1 MFAPQEVL
9 IRQESSDG
17 FTILKSEELTI
28 GGYASIEVVD
38 KQNDLITLEALEKAV
53 AEFMEKKSYRNVMS
67 NHSNVQVGEVIE
79 QYRDTN
85 GVLHKTG
92 VDNVGF
98 YVVIKM
104 RDDIEKAKEIARGIR
119 KGTLRSFS
127 IGGQAISKKQ
137 RKSEEYG
144 EYNEIDNLE
153 LHEVTIC
160 EKGINPEAKF
170 DILKH
175 ENGGDN
181 LSEKLESALEELN
194 GLLKQ
199 VQEAT
204 GAKTEN
210 VVKEEMEMMEEEK
223 MDDDDESKMMSEDK
237 MMADEK
243 MDDDDESKMSYKGDD
258 EMKAL
263 DEDSTRDYGAGE
275 EVVSGGRPLAA
286 PRQLGPIS
294 KGLDSADF
302 TTLDLSPE
310 NVEKAYEQYR
320 AEQLE
325 KLAYDNLSK
334 QFEARL
340 SEEMEMKKSLA
351 EKAEYDAHSEV
362 SALKEE
368 FAELRKAL
376 TAEKDEIRKATSV
389 AMELPE
395 GFPTTAEAVA
405 EMSWGDIHNLA
416 RKVN

>member
-9 IRQESSDG
+9 IKQESDTG
-17 FTILKSEELTI
+17 FSILKSDELTI

-53 AEFMEKKSYRNVMS
+53 LEFMKEKSYRNVMS
-67 NHSNVQVGEVIE
+67 NHSNVQVGEVVE

-104 RDDIEKAKEIARGIR
+104 RDDIEKAKEISRGIR

-144 EYNEIDNLE
+144 EYNEIDSLE

-204 GAKTEN
+204 GATLETEK
-210 VVKEEMEMMEEEK
+210 VEKEEMEMMEEETMK
-223 MDDDDESKMMSEDK
+223 EEEDKMMSEDK
-237 MMADEK
+237 MDDEEEK
-243 MDDDDESKMSYKGDD
+243 MSMKEDDME
-258 EMKAL
+258 EKAL
-263 DEDSTRDYGAGE
+263 DEDSTRDYEAGE
-275 EVVSGGRPLAA
+275 TVVSGGRPVAA

-294 KGLDSADF
+294 KGLESADF
-302 TTLDLSPE
+302 TTLDLSAE

-340 SEEMEMKKSLA
+340 AGEMEMKKSLA

-395 GFPTTAEAVA
+395 GFPTTADAVA

-416 RKVN
+416 RRVN

>member
-53 AEFMEKKSYRNVMS
+53 AEFMKEKSYRNVMS
-67 NHSNVQVGEVIE
+67 NHSNVQVGEVVE

-104 RDDIEKAKEIARGIR
+104 RDDIEKAKEISRGIR

-144 EYNEIDNLE
+144 EYNEIDSLE

-223 MDDDDESKMMSEDK
+223 MEEEDKMMSE
-237 MMADEK
+237 EK
-243 MDDDDESKMSYKGDD
+243 MDEEEDKMSYKED
-258 EMKAL
+258 EDMESKAL
-263 DEDSTRDYGAGE
+263 DVDAPRDAGNEAGE
-275 EVVSGGRPLAA
+275 NVVVAGRPTPRPAA
-286 PRQLGPIS
+286 LGNVA
-294 KGLDSADF
+294 KGLDNSDF
-302 TTLDLSPE
+302 TTLDLSAE

-340 SEEMEMKKSLA
+340 AEEMEMKKSLA

-395 GFPTTAEAVA
+395 GFPTTPDAVA

-416 RKVN
+416 RRVN

>member
-1 MFAPQEVL
+1 VFAQQEVL
-9 IRQESSDG
+9 IKQEETSG
-17 FTILKSEELTI
+17 FSILKSDELVI

-38 KQNDLITLEALEKAV
+38 KQNDLITLEALKKAV
-53 AEFMEKKSYRNVMS
+53 SEFMSEKSYRNVMS

-79 QYRDTN
+79 KYRDNN

-137 RKSEEYG
+137 KNSEEYG

-181 LSEKLESALEELN
+181 LSEKLEKALAELN
-194 GLLKQ
+194 TLLKE
-199 VQEAT
+199 VREVT
-204 GAKTEN
+204 GDEVTKEMDEEKGMHEKGMHEDEKMMN
-210 VVKEEMEMMEEEK
+210 EKGMHDDEKMEYKEEMDDKEDVDMEE
-223 MDDDDESKMMSEDK
+223 
-237 MMADEK
+237 
-243 MDDDDESKMSYKGDD
+243 
-258 EMKAL
+258 KAL
-263 DEDSTRDYGAGE
+263 DEDSTRDYEAGE
-275 EVVSGGRPLAA
+275 NVVVNGRPVAA
-286 PRQLGPIS
+286 PKELGPIS
-294 KGLDSADF
+294 KGLEAADF
-302 TTLDLSPE
+302 STLDLSAE
-310 NVEKAYEQYR
+310 NVEKAYAQFR

-334 QFEARL
+334 QFEARF
-340 SEEMEMKKSLA
+340 SEEMDMKKSLA
-351 EKAEYDAHSEV
+351 EKAEYDAQTEV

-376 TAEKDEIRKATSV
+376 SEKDDNIRKAAEV

-405 EMSWGDIHNLA
+405 EMSWGELHNLA
-416 RKVN
+416 RRVN

>member
-9 IRQESSDG
+9 IKQESVTG

-53 AEFMEKKSYRNVMS
+53 AEFMERKSYRNVMS
-67 NHSNVQVGEVIE
+67 NHSNVQVGEVVE

-104 RDDIEKAKEIARGIR
+104 RDDIEKAKEISRGIR

-144 EYNEIDNLE
+144 EYNEIDSLE

-181 LSEKLESALEELN
+181 LSEKLENALEELN

-204 GAKTEN
+204 GAIETNEK
-210 VVKEEMEMMEEEK
+210 VVKEEMEMMDEEK
-223 MDDDDESKMMSEDK
+223 MDEEDKMMSEDK
-237 MMADEK
+237 MDDEEEK
-243 MDDDDESKMSYKGDD
+243 MSMKEDDME
-258 EMKAL
+258 EKAL
-263 DEDSTRDYGAGE
+263 DEDSTRDYEAGE
-275 EVVSGGRPLAA
+275 TVVSGGRPVAA

-294 KGLDSADF
+294 KGLESADF

-340 SEEMEMKKSLA
+340 ADEMEMKKSLA
-351 EKAEYDAHSEV
+351 VKAEYDAHSEV

-395 GFPTTAEAVA
+395 GFPTTADAVA

-416 RKVN
+416 RRVN

>member
-1 MFAPQEVL
+1 VFATQEVL
-9 IRQESSDG
+9 IRQESNDG

-38 KQNDLITLEALEKAV
+38 KQNDLITLQALEKAV
-53 AEFMEKKSYRNVMS
+53 VEFMEKKSYRNVMS
-67 NHSNVQVGEVIE
+67 NHSNVQVGEVVE

-144 EYNEIDNLE
+144 EYNEIDSLE

-204 GAKTEN
+204 GAIETHEKVEKT
-210 VVKEEMEMMEEEK
+210 EMEMMEEEK
-223 MDDDDESKMMSEDK
+223 MNAEDKMMSE
-237 MMADEK
+237 EK
-243 MDDDDESKMSYKGDD
+243 MDEEEEKMSMKEDD
-258 EMKAL
+258 MEEKAL
-263 DEDSTRDYGAGE
+263 DEDSTREYEAGE
-275 EVVSGGRPLAA
+275 TVVSGGRPVAA

-294 KGLDSADF
+294 KGLESADF

-334 QFEARL
+334 QFETRL
-340 SEEMEMKKSLA
+340 ADEMEMKKSLA
-351 EKAEYDAHSEV
+351 VRAEYDAHSEV

-368 FAELRKAL
+368 FAELRKSL

-395 GFPTTAEAVA
+395 GFPTTADAVA

-416 RKVN
+416 RRVN

>member
-1 MFAPQEVL
+1 MRVFAQQEVL
-9 IRQESSDG
+9 IRQEETAG
-17 FTILKSEELTI
+17 FSILKSEELTI

-53 AEFMEKKSYRNVMS
+53 QEFMQRKSYRNVMS
-67 NHSNVQVGEVIE
+67 NHSNVQVGEVVE

-144 EYNEIDNLE
+144 EYNEIDSLE

-204 GAKTEN
+204 GAIETNEKVEKTE
-210 VVKEEMEMMEEEK
+210 ME
-223 MDDDDESKMMSEDK
+223 EDK
-237 MMADEK
+237 MMNEK
-243 MDDDDESKMSYKGDD
+243 MEEEEDKMMSDKMDEDDDVESMDM
-258 EMKAL
+258 EEKAL
-263 DEDSTRDYGAGE
+263 DIDNVHSEAGK
-275 EVVSGGRPLAA
+275 EVVSAGRPKATPPPLSVA
-286 PRQLGPIS
+286 
-294 KGLDSADF
+294 KGLTATDF
-302 TTLDLSPE
+302 STLDLSSE
-310 NVEKAYEQYR
+310 NVEKAYAQYR

-334 QFEARL
+334 QFETRL
-340 SEEMEMKKSLA
+340 AEEMSVKKSAA
-351 EKAEYDAHSEV
+351 ELAEYDARTEV
-362 SALKEE
+362 SVLKEE

-376 TAEKDEIRKATSV
+376 TERNDEIRKATEV

-395 GFPTTAEAVA
+395 GFPTTAEAVG

-416 RKVN
+416 RRVN